1 MALKVIKKGTYQPIS
16 PLLKEGIKN
25 VSAQNCEW
33 AQLLS
38 HVLLLV
44 TLRTVEI
51 QSMLDCILSIPQS
64 FLVTCGYKL

>member
-1 MALKVIKKGTYQPIS
+1 MRLVRQSLFMALKVIKKGTYQPIS

-44 TLRTVEI
+44 APWNVQAPL
-51 QSMLDCILSIPQS
+51 SMEFSRQ
-64 FLVTCGYKL
+64 